1 MRRNVFL
8 YILSEVFLSFG
19 LGIAWYALPFLYKS
33 AGLSDAS
40 IGLLLGTN
48 TAVSGIVGLLLGPM
62 ADRIGAT
69 RVVKF
74 ATLLLGLGYSLT
86 GLVHTEAAWFG
97 TTAING
103 LGGALLGSTENIV
116 VSQLAEGQNRA
127 RVMSRFFAMYTFVI
141 GAGAL
146 AAGPMSLYLGY
157 QDTLLTG
164 AVFSLVAP
172 VIRYFVRLEDVRAH
186 RMFKWPSRRLVAM
199 SLYNLLY
206 GIGFGLFNPFA
217 TLLLKGQFHLSDS
230 VVAALSAM
238 STFTAA
244 LGGLL
249 VAPLLNL
256 LRPVRSIVLSYAI
269 SLLATLG
276 LGWSGNPWT
285 FSLCYLGRTAFNSIP
300 GPIVDAT
307 FLEMTSPTEYA
318 QMFGV
323 RIFGNN
329 IGNAL
334 GSFTGGYVLTDLGH
348 GTLYLMS
355 AGVFAAAL
363 TYLVLLLRV
372 AQRSGRSRES
382 LRSTV
387 GVD

>member
-1 MRRNVFL
+1 
-8 YILSEVFLSFG
+8 
-19 LGIAWYALPFLYKS
+19 
-33 AGLSDAS
+33 
-40 IGLLLGTN
+40 
-48 TAVSGIVGLLLGPM
+48 M

-74 ATLLLGLGYSLT
+74 STLLLGLGYTLT
-86 GLVHTEAAWFG
+86 GLVHSEAAWFG

-249 VAPLLNL
+249 PKAYLRALPWRMVVGLL
-256 LRPVRSIVLSYAI
+256 
-269 SLLATLG
+269 LG
-276 LGWSGNPWT
+276 GILMGYGARIAFGCNIGAYFSGIAT
-285 FSLCYLGRTAFNSIP
+285 FSLHGWEWFIGAMIGSVI
-300 GPIVDAT
+300 
-307 FLEMTSPTEYA
+307 
-318 QMFGV
+318 GV
-323 RIFGNN
+323 AIRPVCRLAN
-329 IGNAL
+329 
-334 GSFTGGYVLTDLGH
+334 
-348 GTLYLMS
+348 
-355 AGVFAAAL
+355 
-363 TYLVLLLRV
+363 R
-372 AQRSGRSRES
+372 
-382 LRSTV
+382 
-387 GVD
+387 